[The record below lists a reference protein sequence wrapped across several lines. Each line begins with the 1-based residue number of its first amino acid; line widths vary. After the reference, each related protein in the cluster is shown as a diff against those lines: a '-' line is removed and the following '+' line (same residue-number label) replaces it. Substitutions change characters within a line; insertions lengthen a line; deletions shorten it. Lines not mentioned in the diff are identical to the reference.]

1 MSGIKRMALLFLTL
15 VLLMGVFAGCSSY
28 RKGDETLIMTVGGY
42 EVTGEFYR
50 YVCMKNCVQLYGAEA
65 LERPLTEREEQEL
78 QSAVETELQRYFA
91 IEKMAEEQKVALSK
105 EDTQLIKDQLEEAR
119 ERYERQN
126 PGPALSSAGVLRG
139 WIIYPQKGRS
149 PCLCSHPRQY
159 CGTRGA
165 NPCRASG

>member
-65 LERPLTEREEQEL
+65 LERPLTEREPSRRNCKGTL
-78 QSAVETELQRYFA
+78 PLKKWQRN
-91 IEKMAEEQKVALSK
+91 KRWRCRRK
-105 EDTQLIKDQLEEAR
+105 
-119 ERYERQN
+119 
-126 PGPALSSAGVLRG
+126 
-139 WIIYPQKGRS
+139 
-149 PCLCSHPRQY
+149 
-159 CGTRGA
+159 TR
-165 NPCRASG
+165 N

>member
-42 EVTGEFYR
+42 EVTGEIYR

-65 LERPLTEREEQEL
+65 LERPLIEREEQEL

-91 IEKMAEEQKVALSK
+91 IENGRGTKGGAVEGRQA
-105 EDTQLIKDQLEEAR
+105 IDQ
-119 ERYERQN
+119 
-126 PGPALSSAGVLRG
+126 GSV
-139 WIIYPQKGRS
+139 GRS
-149 PCLCSHPRQY
+149 QRKL
-159 CGTRGA
+159 
-165 NPCRASG
+165 

>member
-15 VLLMGVFAGCSSY
+15 ILLMGVFAGCSSY

-105 EDTQLIKDQLEEAR
+105 EDTQLIKNQLEEAR
-119 ERYERQN
+119 ESYEQEEEYY
-126 PGPALSSAGVLRG
+126 ASLESAYMSENV
-139 WIIYPQKGRS
+139 YYEQAK
-149 PCLCSHPRQY
+149 
-159 CGTRGA
+159 
-165 NPCRASG
+165 N